1 MLPRMVATASLDG
14 REVDARAEREWRC
27 AGWRAGR
34 DFFPAWPPR
43 PASRQSPA
51 IFHKSRTSGEIGGDA

>member
-14 REVDARAEREWRC
+14 REVDARAERERRC

-43 PASRQSPA
+43 PASRPFSRDFSPVSD
-51 IFHKSRTSGEIGGDA
+51 FG